1 MAYTTINKSSDHF
14 SSNLYTGT
22 SSALTVT
29 TGHQSDLIW
38 IKQRTT
44 TRPNCLFDSVS
55 TNNFYGGS
63 SQYLLSNTNQ
73 GLSSAQTDQITAN
86 SSTGFSMGND
96 SSSDQINKNGDTAV
110 AWSWKANGAG
120 SSNTDGS
127 ITSTVSVDATGGCS
141 IVKYTGAGSVATVGH
156 GLGVTPKMIIFKRTN
171 VASDWIVYHEGTG
184 SNSFCYLNTTTTQSA
199 DSNILNNTSPTS
211 SVFTIGTANG
221 LNQGP
226 AIAYCFAEKQ
236 GFSKISTY
244 VGNGQGNAN
253 GTFVYT
259 GFKPSFVFIRNV
271 DFDSNWNN
279 FTGKIP
285 GYNQINDTLQ
295 PNRDAA
301 ENGVFAF
308 DMVSNG
314 FKHRSGDVMD
324 RNGNTHI
331 YMAIAEAPLVG
342 TNNVPANAR

>member
-1 MAYTTINKSSDHF
+1 MAYTTINKSTDYF
-14 SSNLYTGT
+14 DTNLWSG
-22 SSALTVT
+22 
-29 TGHQSDLIW
+29 
-38 IKQRTT
+38 
-44 TRPNCLFDSVS
+44 
-55 TNNFYGGS
+55 
-63 SQYLLSNTNQ
+63 
-73 GLSSAQTDQITAN
+73 N
-86 SSTGFSMGND
+86 SSTQAITGIGFAPDIVWGKNRTGTQPHQLLDIIRGANNILTPNTNAASLADSQILNSFDSAGYTLGSQDQLND
-96 SSSDQINKNGDTAV
+96 TGQTYVGWN
-110 AWSWKANGAG
+110 WKAGGAS

-127 ITSTVSVDATGGCS
+127 ITSTVSVNTTSGCS
-141 IVKYTGAGSVATVGH
+141 IVTYTGAGSVATIGH
-156 GLGVTPKMIIFKRTN
+156 GLGVAPKMIIFKRTD

-184 SNSFCYLNTTTTQSA
+184 NNSFCYLNTTTSKSA
-199 DSNILNNTSPTS
+199 DSSILNNTSPTS
-211 SVFTIGTANG
+211 SVFTIGTTNG
-221 LNQGP
+221 LNQGA
-226 AIAYCFAEKQ
+226 AIAYCFAEVP

-285 GYNQINDTLQ
+285 GYNQINDILQ
-295 PNRDAA
+295 PNRNAA
-301 ENGVFAF
+301 QNGTFAF
-308 DMVSNG
+308 DMLSNG

>member
-1 MAYTTINKSSDHF
+1 MAYTTINKSTDYF
-14 SSNLYTGT
+14 DTNLWSG
-22 SSALTVT
+22 
-29 TGHQSDLIW
+29 
-38 IKQRTT
+38 
-44 TRPNCLFDSVS
+44 
-55 TNNFYGGS
+55 
-63 SQYLLSNTNQ
+63 
-73 GLSSAQTDQITAN
+73 N
-86 SSTGFSMGND
+86 SSTQAITGIGFAPDIVWGKNRTGTQPHQLLDIIRGANNILTPNTNAAALADSQILNSFDSAGYTLGSQDQLND
-96 SSSDQINKNGDTAV
+96 TGQTYVGWN
-110 AWSWKANGAG
+110 WKAGGAS

-127 ITSTVSVDATGGCS
+127 ITSTVSVNTTSGCS
-141 IVKYTGAGSVATVGH
+141 IVTYTGAGSVATIGH
-156 GLGVTPKMIIFKRTN
+156 GLGVAPKMIIFKRTD

-184 SNSFCYLNTTTTQSA
+184 SNSFCYLNTTTSQSA
-199 DSNILNNTSPTS
+199 DSSILNNTSPTS
-211 SVFTIGTANG
+211 SVFTIGTTNG
-221 LNQGP
+221 LNQGA

-295 PNRDAA
+295 PNLSSA
-301 ENGVFAF
+301 ENGTFAF
-308 DMVSNG
+308 DMLSNG

-324 RNGNTHI
+324 RNGDTHI
-331 YMAIAEAPLVG
+331 YMAFAEAPLVG